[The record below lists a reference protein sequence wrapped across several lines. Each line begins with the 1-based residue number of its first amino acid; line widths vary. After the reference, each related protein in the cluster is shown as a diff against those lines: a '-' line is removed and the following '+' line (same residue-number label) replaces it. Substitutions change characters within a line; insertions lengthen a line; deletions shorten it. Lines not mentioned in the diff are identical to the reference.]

1 MALLL
6 LVLLSSDSHK
16 HPLPKIYVNN
26 YLSNIWPTDMHLNG
40 LMTNVLLDSS
50 KQPYLNSS

>member
-26 YLSNIWPTDMHLNG
+26 YLSNIWPTDMHLKG